1 MRLAKET
8 CKRNNAACVTII
20 VPQSELVW
28 NRLLIEWVIDLSHP
42 FVAWESSD
50 GAPYS
55 CSCRVLKSASVLIRQ
70 RQATVAATGPT
81 KQRIG

>member
-28 NRLLIEWVIDLSHP
+28 PSRIAFNLVIAL
-42 FVAWESSD
+42 FGRTFNTQIGLTAVGYVA
-50 GAPYS
+50 
-55 CSCRVLKSASVLIRQ
+55 
-70 RQATVAATGPT
+70 
-81 KQRIG
+81 